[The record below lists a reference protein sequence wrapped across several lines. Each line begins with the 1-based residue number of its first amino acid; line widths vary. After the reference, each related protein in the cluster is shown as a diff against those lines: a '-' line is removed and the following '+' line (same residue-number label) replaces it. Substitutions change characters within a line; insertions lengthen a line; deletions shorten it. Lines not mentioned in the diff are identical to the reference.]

1 MSWFLFLRVR
11 LPFLGLGTV
20 SVEYR
25 TRAFQREDEK
35 TGSSGGFSRR
45 GFSLT
50 FPFIQ
55 GSASEEHTA
64 SCPPAPPSGPARPRR
79 SGSLTFTGRLRVP
92 RTLSPE
98 PSSCEP
104 RCCDTCG
111 GERAVKAAEREPS
124 GASGGGVKLEPAG
137 NMSEFWHKLG
147 CCVVE
152 KPQPVSVPA
161 PPLENQLPV
170 LRSRHPVWEAG
181 LLPRQV
187 RAGARSEDP
196 GSHFL
201 FPSML
206 SWAGAAGGAQYLSLF
221 PIVSSSATG
230 DFDMSFLCPVFTVR
244 ATALSAR
251 PASSLFAS
259 ARPRLSHSSGVPVTH
274 RALSPFPPGP
284 PPFL

>member
-1 MSWFLFLRVR
+1 MRKQKTTISSSKSLTCPSPTALHRGRRRRCPQQTQTLLICRVLPESSGPLPSSHRRCLPPWSPWWPQPPLLSPLVSWFLFLRVR
-11 LPFLGLGTV
+11 LLFLGLGTV

-161 PPLENQLPV
+161 PPLENQLPE
-170 LRSRHPVWEAG
+170 LKPTPCLGGGPLA
-181 LLPRQV
+181 P
-187 RAGARSEDP
+187 AGA
-196 GSHFL
+196 G
-201 FPSML
+201 
-206 SWAGAAGGAQYLSLF
+206 WGKK
-221 PIVSSSATG
+221 
-230 DFDMSFLCPVFTVR
+230 
-244 ATALSAR
+244 
-251 PASSLFAS
+251 
-259 ARPRLSHSSGVPVTH
+259 
-274 RALSPFPPGP
+274 
-284 PPFL
+284 